1 MKVEQIYT
9 KCLSQGSYYIE
20 SNNEAAI
27 IDPLREVD
35 VYISKAKTSN
45 SKIKYIFETHIH
57 ADFISGHLNLAKKS
71 GAEIV
76 YGPKAE
82 TSFENIVAKDY
93 QEFKIGDITIV
104 AIHTPGHTIESTTYL
119 LKDSSGKDH
128 AIFTGDTL
136 FLGDVGRPDLS
147 QNSSMSNRDLASMLF
162 DSLRNK
168 IMTLSDDVIIY
179 PGHGEGS
186 SCGKDLSSETIGNL
200 GDQKKTNYALR
211 ENMTKDEFIREVL
224 DGLLDPPKYFPDNV
238 TLNKEGYDESDEIIN
253 RSFNSL
259 TAKEVNNVL
268 KEKVTILDV
277 RSVEDF
283 SSSHIPGS
291 IFIGLDGRFAPWVG
305 EILEDVSKKLILIAP
320 EGREK
325 EAIIRLS
332 RVGFDN
338 VKGYLKGG
346 FSSWEDSGKEIG
358 VVETISA
365 DDFQKIY
372 DSKKINVFDVRKLT
386 EYQSEHIINAK
397 NIPLNDINDFISDF
411 DVSGE
416 NFIHCAGGYRSMIAN
431 SILKSHGIH
440 NLVDILGGYSQIKKT
455 DISRSDY
462 ICPSTL

>member
-20 SNNEAAI
+20 SNNEVAI
-27 IDPLREVD
+27 IDPLREAD
-35 VYISKAKTSN
+35 IYISKAKASN

-162 DSLRNK
+162 NSLRNK

-186 SCGKDLSSETIGNL
+186 SCGKDLSSETIGKL
-200 GDQKKTNYALR
+200 GDQKRTNYALR

-238 TLNKEGYDESDEIIN
+238 MLNKEGYDESDEIIN

-259 TAKEVNNVL
+259 TAKEVNNLL
-268 KEKVTILDV
+268 KEKLTILDV

-338 VKGYLKGG
+338 VIGYLEGG
-346 FSSWEDSGKEIG
+346 INSWIKNGGIINKVLNESASKFS
-358 VVETISA
+358 TINNNK
-365 DDFQKIY
+365 DIL
-372 DSKKINVFDVRKLT
+372 DVRSKN
-386 EYQSEHIINAK
+386 EHRSESLLNSI
-397 NIPLNDINDFISDF
+397 NIPLIDLSKSIDK
-411 DVSGE
+411 VSFE
-416 NFIHCAGGYRSMIAN
+416 KTFYVHCKGGYRSMIAA
-431 SILKSHGIH
+431 SILLANGIS
-440 NLVDILGGYSQIKKT
+440 NFSNIPGGYDLSLIH
-455 DISRSDY
+455 I
-462 ICPSTL
+462 

>member
-20 SNNEAAI
+20 SNNEVAI

-186 SCGKDLSSETIGNL
+186 SCGKDLSSETIGKL
-200 GDQKKTNYALR
+200 GDQKRTNYALR
-211 ENMTKDEFIREVL
+211 ENMKKDEFIREVL

-238 TLNKEGYDESDEIIN
+238 MLNKEGYDESHEIIN

-259 TAKEVNNVL
+259 TAEEVNNML
-268 KEKVTILDV
+268 KEKLTILDV

-283 SSSHIPGS
+283 SLSHIPGS

-338 VKGYLKGG
+338 VIGYLEGG
-346 FSSWEDSGKEIG
+346 INSWIKNGGIINKVLNESASKFS
-358 VVETISA
+358 TI
-365 DDFQKIY
+365 DNNKDIL
-372 DSKKINVFDVRKLT
+372 DVRSKN
-386 EYQSEHIINAK
+386 EHKSESLLNSI
-397 NIPLNDINDFISDF
+397 NIPLIDLSKSIDK
-411 DVSGE
+411 VSFE
-416 NFIHCAGGYRSMIAN
+416 KTFYVHCKGGYRSMIAA
-431 SILKSHGIH
+431 SILLANGIS
-440 NLVDILGGYSQIKKT
+440 NFSNIAGGYDKIKNYN
-455 DISRSDY
+455 S
-462 ICPSTL
+462 

>member
-20 SNNEAAI
+20 SNNEVAI
-27 IDPLREVD
+27 IDPLREAD
-35 VYISKAKTSN
+35 NYISKAKTSN

-82 TSFENIVAKDY
+82 TSFKNIVAKDY

-186 SCGKDLSSETIGNL
+186 SCGKDLSSETIGTL
-200 GDQKKTNYALR
+200 GDQKRTNYALR

-224 DGLLDPPKYFPDNV
+224 NGLLDPPKYFPDNV
-238 TLNKEGYDESDEIIN
+238 MLNKEGYSESDEIIN

-259 TAKEVNNVL
+259 TANEVNNML
-268 KEKVTILDV
+268 KEKLIILDV

-305 EILEDVSKKLILIAP
+305 EILEDVSKKLILVAP

-338 VKGYLKGG
+338 VIGYLKGG
-346 FSSWEDSGKEIG
+346 INSWIKSGGIISKVLNESASKFSTVNNNKDIL
-358 VVETISA
+358 
-365 DDFQKIY
+365 
-372 DSKKINVFDVRKLT
+372 DVRSKN
-386 EYQSEHIINAK
+386 EYKCESLLNSI
-397 NIPLNDINDFISDF
+397 NIPLIDLSKSIDK
-411 DVSGE
+411 VSFE
-416 NFIHCAGGYRSMIAN
+416 KTFYVHCKGGYRSMIAA
-431 SILKSHGIH
+431 SILLANGIS
-440 NLVDILGGYSQIKKT
+440 NFLNIPGGYDKIKKYN
-455 DISRSDY
+455 S
-462 ICPSTL
+462 

>member
-9 KCLSQGSYYIE
+9 NCLSQGSYYIE
-20 SNNEAAI
+20 SNNEVAI
-27 IDPLREVD
+27 IDPLREAEI
-35 VYISKAKTSN
+35 YISKAKSSN
-45 SKIKYIFETHIH
+45 SKIKFIFETHIH

-76 YGPKAE
+76 YGPKTE

-136 FLGDVGRPDLS
+136 FIGDVGRPDLS
-147 QNSSMSNRDLASMLF
+147 QNSSMSNIDLASMLF
-162 DSLRNK
+162 DSLRKK

-186 SCGKDLSSETIGNL
+186 SCGKDLSSETIGTL
-200 GDQKKTNYALR
+200 GDQKRTNYALR
-211 ENMTKDEFIREVL
+211 EKMTKDEFIKEVL

-238 TLNKEGYDESDEIIN
+238 LLNKEGYDESDEIIN
-253 RSFNSL
+253 RSLKAL
-259 TAKEVNNVL
+259 TAEEVASRL
-268 KEKVTILDV
+268 KEKITILDV

-305 EILEDVSKKLILIAP
+305 EILENVSKKLILIAP

-338 VKGYLKGG
+338 VIGYLEGG
-346 FSSWEDSGKEIG
+346 INSWIKNGGIVSKVLNESASKFS
-358 VVETISA
+358 TI
-365 DDFQKIY
+365 DNDKDIL
-372 DSKKINVFDVRKLT
+372 DVRSKN
-386 EYQSEHIINAK
+386 EHKSESLLNSI
-397 NIPLNDINDFISDF
+397 NIPLIDLSKSIDK
-411 DVSGE
+411 VSFE
-416 NFIHCAGGYRSMIAN
+416 KTFYVHCKGGYRSMIAA
-431 SILKSHGIH
+431 SILLANGIS
-440 NLVDILGGYSQIKKT
+440 NFSNIAGGYDKIKNYN
-455 DISRSDY
+455 S
-462 ICPSTL
+462 

>member
-20 SNNEAAI
+20 SNNEVAI
-27 IDPLREVD
+27 IDPLREAD
-35 VYISKAKTSN
+35 IYISKAKASN

-76 YGPKAE
+76 YGPNTE
-82 TSFENIVAKDY
+82 TNFENIIAKDY
-93 QEFKIGDITIV
+93 QEFKIGDITVV
-104 AIHTPGHTIESTTYL
+104 AIHTPGHTVESTTYL

-147 QNSSMSNRDLASMLF
+147 QNSVMSNRDLASMLF

-168 IMTLSDDVIIY
+168 IMTLNDGVIIY

-186 SCGKDLSSETIGNL
+186 SCGKDLSSETIGTL

-238 TLNKEGYDESDEIIN
+238 MLNKKGYDESDEIIE
-253 RSFNSL
+253 RSFNAL
-259 TAKEVNNVL
+259 TPSQVESRI
-268 KEKVTILDV
+268 KEKITILDV

-305 EILEDVSKKLILIAP
+305 EILEDISKKLILVAP
-320 EGREK
+320 KGREK

-338 VKGYLKGG
+338 VIGYLKGG
-346 FSSWEDSGKEIG
+346 VNSWIKNGGIISEVFNESASKFSTCDNNKDIL
-358 VVETISA
+358 
-365 DDFQKIY
+365 
-372 DSKKINVFDVRKLT
+372 DVR
-386 EYQSEHIINAK
+386 SENEHKSESLQNSL
-397 NIPLNDINDFISDF
+397 NIPLINLNKSIEKISF
-411 DVSGE
+411 EEKFYV
-416 NFIHCAGGYRSMIAN
+416 HCKGGYRSMIAS
-431 SILKSHGIH
+431 SILLAKGIS
-440 NLVDILGGYSQIKKT
+440 NFSNIPGGYDKIK
-455 DISRSDY
+455 DY
-462 ICPSTL
+462 NL

>member
-20 SNNEAAI
+20 SNNEVAI
-27 IDPLREVD
+27 IDPLREAD
-35 VYISKAKTSN
+35 IYISKAKASN

-76 YGPKAE
+76 YGPKTE
-82 TSFENIVAKDY
+82 TNFENIIAKDY
-93 QEFKIGDITIV
+93 QEFKIGYITIV
-104 AIHTPGHTIESTTYL
+104 AIHTPGHTVESTTYL

-147 QNSSMSNRDLASMLF
+147 QNSVMSNRDLASMLF

-168 IMTLSDDVIIY
+168 IMTLNDDVIIY

-186 SCGKDLSSETIGNL
+186 SCGKDLSSETIGTL

-238 TLNKEGYDESDEIIN
+238 MLNKKGYDESDEIIE
-253 RSFNSL
+253 RSFNAL
-259 TAKEVNNVL
+259 TPSQVKSRL
-268 KEKVTILDV
+268 KEKITILDV

-305 EILEDVSKKLILIAP
+305 EILEDISKKLILVAP

-338 VKGYLKGG
+338 VIGYLKGG
-346 FSSWEDSGKEIG
+346 VNSWIKNGGIISKVFNESASKFSTCDNNKDIL
-358 VVETISA
+358 
-365 DDFQKIY
+365 
-372 DSKKINVFDVRKLT
+372 DVR
-386 EYQSEHIINAK
+386 SENEHKSESLQNSL
-397 NIPLNDINDFISDF
+397 NIPLINLSKSIEKISF
-411 DVSGE
+411 EEKFYV
-416 NFIHCAGGYRSMIAN
+416 HCKGGYRSMIAS
-431 SILKSHGIH
+431 SILLAKGIS
-440 NLVDILGGYSQIKKT
+440 NFSNIPGGYDKIK
-455 DISRSDY
+455 DY
-462 ICPSTL
+462 NL

>member
-27 IDPLREVD
+27 IDPLREAD
-35 VYISKAKTSN
+35 IYISKAKASN

-76 YGPKAE
+76 YGPKTE
-82 TSFENIVAKDY
+82 TNFENIIAKDY

-104 AIHTPGHTIESTTYL
+104 AIHTPGHTVESTTYL

-147 QNSSMSNRDLASMLF
+147 QNSVMSNRDLASMLF

-168 IMTLSDDVIIY
+168 IMTLNDDVIIY

-186 SCGKDLSSETIGNL
+186 SCGKDLSSETIGTL

-238 TLNKEGYDESDEIIN
+238 MLNKKGYDESDEIIE
-253 RSFNSL
+253 RSFNAL
-259 TAKEVNNVL
+259 TPGKVESRL
-268 KEKVTILDV
+268 KENITILDV

-305 EILEDVSKKLILIAP
+305 EILEDISKKLILVAP

-338 VKGYLKGG
+338 VIGYLKGG
-346 FSSWEDSGKEIG
+346 VNSWIKNGGMISKVFNESASKFSTCDNNKDIL
-358 VVETISA
+358 
-365 DDFQKIY
+365 
-372 DSKKINVFDVRKLT
+372 DVRSKN
-386 EYQSEHIINAK
+386 EYKSESLQNSI
-397 NIPLNDINDFISDF
+397 NIPLINLSESIDKIFF
-411 DVSGE
+411 EEKFYV
-416 NFIHCAGGYRSMIAN
+416 HCKGGYRSMIAS
-431 SILKSHGIH
+431 SILLANGIS
-440 NLVDILGGYSQIKKT
+440 NFSNIPGGYDKIK
-455 DISRSDY
+455 DY
-462 ICPSTL
+462 NL

>member
-20 SNNEAAI
+20 SNNEVAI

-35 VYISKAKTSN
+35 VYISKAKASN

-71 GAEIV
+71 GAVIV

-82 TSFENIVAKDY
+82 TSFENIVAKEF

-186 SCGKDLSSETIGNL
+186 SCGKDLSSETIGKL
-200 GDQKKTNYALR
+200 GDQKRTNYALR

-238 TLNKEGYDESDEIIN
+238 MLNKEGYDESDEIIN

-259 TAKEVNNVL
+259 TSMEVNNML

-277 RSVEDF
+277 RSVDDF

-320 EGREK
+320 KGREK

-338 VKGYLKGG
+338 VIGYLEGG
-346 FSSWEDSGKEIG
+346 INSWIKNGGVINKVLNESASKFS
-358 VVETISA
+358 TI
-365 DDFQKIY
+365 DNNKDIL
-372 DSKKINVFDVRKLT
+372 DVRSKN
-386 EYQSEHIINAK
+386 EHKSESLLNSI
-397 NIPLNDINDFISDF
+397 NIPLIDLSKSIDK
-411 DVSGE
+411 VSFE
-416 NFIHCAGGYRSMIAN
+416 KTFYVHCKGGYRSMIAA
-431 SILKSHGIH
+431 SILLANGIS
-440 NLVDILGGYSQIKKT
+440 NFSNIPGGYDKIKNYN
-455 DISRSDY
+455 S
-462 ICPSTL
+462 

>member
-20 SNNEAAI
+20 SNNEVAI

-186 SCGKDLSSETIGNL
+186 SCGKDLSSETIGKL
-200 GDQKKTNYALR
+200 GDQKRTNYALR

-338 VKGYLKGG
+338 VIGYLEGG
-346 FSSWEDSGKEIG
+346 INSWIKNGGKISKVLNESASKFSTVDNNKDIL
-358 VVETISA
+358 
-365 DDFQKIY
+365 
-372 DSKKINVFDVRKLT
+372 DVRSKN
-386 EYQSEHIINAK
+386 EHKSESLLNSL
-397 NIPLNDINDFISDF
+397 NIPLIDLSKSIDR
-411 DVSGE
+411 VSFE
-416 NFIHCAGGYRSMIAN
+416 KTFYVHCKGGYRSMIAA
-431 SILKSHGIH
+431 SILLANGIS
-440 NLVDILGGYSQIKKT
+440 NFSNVPGGYEKIKKYN
-455 DISRSDY
+455 S
-462 ICPSTL
+462 

>member
-20 SNNEAAI
+20 SNNEVAI
-27 IDPLREVD
+27 IDPLREAD
-35 VYISKAKTSN
+35 IYISKAKTSN
-45 SKIKYIFETHIH
+45 SKIKFIFETHIH

-76 YGPKAE
+76 YGPKTE

-162 DSLRNK
+162 DSLRDK
-168 IMTLSDDVIIY
+168 IMVLNDDVIIY

-186 SCGKDLSSETIGNL
+186 SCGKDLSSETIGTL
-200 GDQKKTNYALR
+200 GDQKRINYALR
-211 ENMTKDEFIREVL
+211 ENMTKDEFIKEVL

-238 TLNKEGYDESDEIIN
+238 MLNKEGYDESDEIIN

-259 TAKEVNNVL
+259 TANEVDNML
-268 KEKVTILDV
+268 KEKLTILDV

-305 EILEDVSKKLILIAP
+305 EILEDVSKKLILVAP
-320 EGREK
+320 KGREK
-325 EAIIRLS
+325 EAITRLS

-338 VKGYLKGG
+338 VIGYLEGG
-346 FSSWEDSGKEIG
+346 INSWIKNGGKISKVLNESASKFSTLNNNKDIL
-358 VVETISA
+358 
-365 DDFQKIY
+365 
-372 DSKKINVFDVRKLT
+372 DVRSKN
-386 EYQSEHIINAK
+386 EHKSESLLNSL
-397 NIPLNDINDFISDF
+397 NIPLIDLSKSIDR
-411 DVSGE
+411 VSFE
-416 NFIHCAGGYRSMIAN
+416 KTFYVHCKGGYRSMIAA
-431 SILKSHGIH
+431 SILLANGIS
-440 NLVDILGGYSQIKKT
+440 NFSNIPGGYDKIKNYN
-455 DISRSDY
+455 S
-462 ICPSTL
+462 

>member
-20 SNNEAAI
+20 SNNEVAI
-27 IDPLREVD
+27 IDPLREAD
-35 VYISKAKTSN
+35 IYISKAKTSN
-45 SKIKYIFETHIH
+45 SKIKFIFETHIH

-76 YGPKAE
+76 YGPKTE

-186 SCGKDLSSETIGNL
+186 SCGKDLSSETIGKL
-200 GDQKKTNYALR
+200 GDQKRTNYALR

-238 TLNKEGYDESDEIIN
+238 MLNKEGYDESDEIIN

-259 TAKEVNNVL
+259 TAKEVDNVL
-268 KEKVTILDV
+268 REKVTILDV

-305 EILEDVSKKLILIAP
+305 EILEDVSKKLILVAP

-338 VKGYLKGG
+338 VIGYLEGG
-346 FSSWEDSGKEIG
+346 INSWIKNGGIVSKVLNESASKFS
-358 VVETISA
+358 TI
-365 DDFQKIY
+365 DNNKDIL
-372 DSKKINVFDVRKLT
+372 DVRSKN
-386 EYQSEHIINAK
+386 EYKSESLLNSI
-397 NIPLNDINDFISDF
+397 NIPLIDLSKSIDK
-411 DVSGE
+411 VSFE
-416 NFIHCAGGYRSMIAN
+416 KTFYVHCKGGYRSMIAA
-431 SILKSHGIH
+431 SILLANGIS
-440 NLVDILGGYSQIKKT
+440 NFSNIPGGYDKIKNYN
-455 DISRSDY
+455 S
-462 ICPSTL
+462 

>member
-20 SNNEAAI
+20 SNNEVAI
-27 IDPLREVD
+27 IDPLREAD
-35 VYISKAKTSN
+35 IYISKAKTSN

-186 SCGKDLSSETIGNL
+186 SCGKDLSSETIGKL
-200 GDQKKTNYALR
+200 GDQKRTNYALR

-238 TLNKEGYDESDEIIN
+238 MLNKEGYDESDEIIN

-259 TAKEVNNVL
+259 TAKEVNNMI

-338 VKGYLKGG
+338 VIGYLEGG
-346 FSSWEDSGKEIG
+346 INSWIKNGGIVSKVSNESASKFS
-358 VVETISA
+358 TI
-365 DDFQKIY
+365 DNDKDIL
-372 DSKKINVFDVRKLT
+372 DVRSKN
-386 EYQSEHIINAK
+386 EYKSESLLNSI
-397 NIPLNDINDFISDF
+397 NIPLIDLSKSIDK
-411 DVSGE
+411 VSFE
-416 NFIHCAGGYRSMIAN
+416 KTFYVHCKGGYRSMIAA
-431 SILKSHGIH
+431 SILLANGIS
-440 NLVDILGGYSQIKKT
+440 NFSNIPGGYDKIKNYN
-455 DISRSDY
+455 S
-462 ICPSTL
+462 

>member
-20 SNNEAAI
+20 SNNEVAI
-27 IDPLREVD
+27 IDPLREAD
-35 VYISKAKTSN
+35 IYISKAKASN

-76 YGPKAE
+76 YGPNTE
-82 TSFENIVAKDY
+82 TNFENIIAKDY
-93 QEFKIGDITIV
+93 QEFKIGDITVV
-104 AIHTPGHTIESTTYL
+104 AIHTPGHTVESTTYL

-147 QNSSMSNRDLASMLF
+147 QNSVMSNRDLASMLF

-168 IMTLSDDVIIY
+168 IMTLNDCVIIY

-186 SCGKDLSSETIGNL
+186 SCGKDLSSETIGTL

-238 TLNKEGYDESDEIIN
+238 MLNKEGYDESDEIIE
-253 RSFNSL
+253 RSFNAL
-259 TAKEVNNVL
+259 TPSQVESRI
-268 KEKVTILDV
+268 KEKITILDV

-291 IFIGLDGRFAPWVG
+291 IFIGLDGRFAPWGG
-305 EILEDVSKKLILIAP
+305 EILEDISKKLILGAP
-320 EGREK
+320 KGREK

-338 VKGYLKGG
+338 VIGYLKGG
-346 FSSWEDSGKEIG
+346 VNSWIKNGGIISEVFNESASKFSTCDNNKDIL
-358 VVETISA
+358 
-365 DDFQKIY
+365 
-372 DSKKINVFDVRKLT
+372 DVR
-386 EYQSEHIINAK
+386 SENEHKSESLQNSL
-397 NIPLNDINDFISDF
+397 NIPLINLNKSIEKISF
-411 DVSGE
+411 EEKFYV
-416 NFIHCAGGYRSMIAN
+416 HCKGGYRSMIAS
-431 SILKSHGIH
+431 SILLAKGIS
-440 NLVDILGGYSQIKKT
+440 NFSNIPGGYDKIK
-455 DISRSDY
+455 DY
-462 ICPSTL
+462 NL

>member
-20 SNNEAAI
+20 SNNEVAI

-162 DSLRNK
+162 NSLRNK

-186 SCGKDLSSETIGNL
+186 SCGKDLSSETIGKL
-200 GDQKKTNYALR
+200 GDQKRTNYALR

-238 TLNKEGYDESDEIIN
+238 MLNKEGYDESDEIIN

-338 VKGYLKGG
+338 VIGYLEGG
-346 FSSWEDSGKEIG
+346 INSWIKNGGIINKVLNESASKFS
-358 VVETISA
+358 TI
-365 DDFQKIY
+365 DNNKDIL
-372 DSKKINVFDVRKLT
+372 DVRSKN
-386 EYQSEHIINAK
+386 EHKSESLLNSI
-397 NIPLNDINDFISDF
+397 NIPLIDLSKSIDK
-411 DVSGE
+411 VSFE
-416 NFIHCAGGYRSMIAN
+416 KTFYVHCKGGYRSMIAA
-431 SILKSHGIH
+431 SILLANGIS
-440 NLVDILGGYSQIKKT
+440 NFSNIPGGYDKIKNYN
-455 DISRSDY
+455 S
-462 ICPSTL
+462 

>member
-20 SNNEAAI
+20 SNNEVAI

-35 VYISKAKTSN
+35 IYLSKAKASN

-186 SCGKDLSSETIGNL
+186 SCGKDLSSETIGTL
-200 GDQKKTNYALR
+200 GDQKRTNYALR

-259 TAKEVNNVL
+259 TAKEVNKVL

-332 RVGFDN
+332 RVCFDN
-338 VKGYLKGG
+338 VIGYLEGG
-346 FSSWEDSGKEIG
+346 INSWIKNGGIINKVLNESASKFS
-358 VVETISA
+358 TI
-365 DDFQKIY
+365 DNNKDIL
-372 DSKKINVFDVRKLT
+372 DVRSKN
-386 EYQSEHIINAK
+386 EHKSESLLNSI
-397 NIPLNDINDFISDF
+397 NIPLIDLSKSIDK
-411 DVSGE
+411 VSFE
-416 NFIHCAGGYRSMIAN
+416 KTFYVHCKGGYRSMIAA
-431 SILKSHGIH
+431 SILLANGIS
-440 NLVDILGGYSQIKKT
+440 NFSNIPGGYDKIKNYN
-455 DISRSDY
+455 S
-462 ICPSTL
+462 

>member
-20 SNNEAAI
+20 SNNEVAI
-27 IDPLREVD
+27 IDPLREANL
-35 VYISKAKTSN
+35 YISKAKASN

-76 YGPKAE
+76 YGPKTE
-82 TSFENIVAKDY
+82 TNFENIIAKDY

-104 AIHTPGHTIESTTYL
+104 AIHTPGHTVESTTYL

-147 QNSSMSNRDLASMLF
+147 QNSVMSNRDLASMLF

-168 IMTLSDDVIIY
+168 IMTLNDDVIIY

-186 SCGKDLSSETIGNL
+186 SCGKDLSSETIGTL

-238 TLNKEGYDESDEIIN
+238 MLNKKGYDESDEIIE
-253 RSFNSL
+253 RSFNAL
-259 TAKEVNNVL
+259 TPGKVESRL
-268 KEKVTILDV
+268 KENITILDV

-305 EILEDVSKKLILIAP
+305 EILEDISKKLILVAP

-338 VKGYLKGG
+338 VIGYLKGG
-346 FSSWEDSGKEIG
+346 VNRWIKNGGLISKVFNESASKFSTSDNNKDIL
-358 VVETISA
+358 
-365 DDFQKIY
+365 
-372 DSKKINVFDVRKLT
+372 DVR
-386 EYQSEHIINAK
+386 SENEHKSESLQNSL
-397 NIPLNDINDFISDF
+397 NIPLINLSKSIEKISF
-411 DVSGE
+411 EEKFYV
-416 NFIHCAGGYRSMIAN
+416 HCKGGYRSMIAS
-431 SILKSHGIH
+431 SILLAKGIS
-440 NLVDILGGYSQIKKT
+440 NFSNIPGGYDKIK
-455 DISRSDY
+455 DY
-462 ICPSTL
+462 NL

>member
-20 SNNEAAI
+20 SNNEVAI

-35 VYISKAKTSN
+35 IYLSKAKTSN

-82 TSFENIVAKDY
+82 TSFKNIVAKDY

-186 SCGKDLSSETIGNL
+186 SCGKDLSSETIGTL
-200 GDQKKTNYALR
+200 GDQKRTNYALR

-238 TLNKEGYDESDEIIN
+238 MLNKEGYDESDEIIN

-259 TAKEVNNVL
+259 TAREVDNML
-268 KEKVTILDV
+268 TKKLTILDV

-305 EILEDVSKKLILIAP
+305 EILEDISKKLILVAP

-338 VKGYLKGG
+338 VIGYLKGG
-346 FSSWEDSGKEIG
+346 VNSWIKNGGMISKVFNESASKFSTCDNNKDIL
-358 VVETISA
+358 
-365 DDFQKIY
+365 
-372 DSKKINVFDVRKLT
+372 DVRSKN
-386 EYQSEHIINAK
+386 EYKSESLQNSI
-397 NIPLNDINDFISDF
+397 NIPLINLSESIDKIFF
-411 DVSGE
+411 EEKFYV
-416 NFIHCAGGYRSMIAN
+416 HCKGGYRSMIAS
-431 SILKSHGIH
+431 SILLANGIS
-440 NLVDILGGYSQIKKT
+440 NFSNIPGGYDKIK
-455 DISRSDY
+455 DY
-462 ICPSTL
+462 NL

>member
-20 SNNEAAI
+20 SNNEVAI

-147 QNSSMSNRDLASMLF
+147 QNFSMSNRDLASMLF

-338 VKGYLKGG
+338 VIGYLEGG
-346 FSSWEDSGKEIG
+346 INSWIKNGGIINKVLNESASKFS
-358 VVETISA
+358 TI
-365 DDFQKIY
+365 DNNKDIL
-372 DSKKINVFDVRKLT
+372 DVRSKN
-386 EYQSEHIINAK
+386 EHKSESLLNSI
-397 NIPLNDINDFISDF
+397 NIPLIDLSKSIDK
-411 DVSGE
+411 VSFE
-416 NFIHCAGGYRSMIAN
+416 KTFYVHCKGGYRSMIAA
-431 SILKSHGIH
+431 SILLANGIS
-440 NLVDILGGYSQIKKT
+440 NFSNIPGGYDKIKNYN
-455 DISRSDY
+455 S
-462 ICPSTL
+462 

>member
-1 MKVEQIYT
+1 MKIEQIYT

-20 SNNEAAI
+20 SKNEVAI

-76 YGPKAE
+76 YGPKTE

-211 ENMTKDEFIREVL
+211 ENMTKDEFIKEVL

-238 TLNKEGYDESDEIIN
+238 MLNKEGYDESDEIIN

-259 TAKEVNNVL
+259 TFKEVNNMI
-268 KEKVTILDV
+268 KEKITILDV
-277 RSVEDF
+277 RSVQDF

-338 VKGYLKGG
+338 VIGYLEGG
-346 FSSWEDSGKEIG
+346 INSWIKNGGIINKVLNESASKFS
-358 VVETISA
+358 TI
-365 DDFQKIY
+365 DNDKDIL
-372 DSKKINVFDVRKLT
+372 DVRSKN
-386 EYQSEHIINAK
+386 EHKSESLLNSI
-397 NIPLNDINDFISDF
+397 NIPLIDLSKSINK
-411 DVSGE
+411 VSFE
-416 NFIHCAGGYRSMIAN
+416 KTFYVHCKGGYRSMIAA
-431 SILKSHGIH
+431 SILLANGIS
-440 NLVDILGGYSQIKKT
+440 NFSNIPGGYDKIKNYN
-455 DISRSDY
+455 S
-462 ICPSTL
+462 

>member
-20 SNNEAAI
+20 SNNEVAI

-71 GAEIV
+71 GAVIV

-186 SCGKDLSSETIGNL
+186 SCGKDLSSETIGKL
-200 GDQKKTNYALR
+200 GDQKRTNYALR

-238 TLNKEGYDESDEIIN
+238 MLNKEGYDESDEIIN

-259 TAKEVNNVL
+259 TSMEVNNML

-277 RSVEDF
+277 RSVDDF

-320 EGREK
+320 KGREK

-338 VKGYLKGG
+338 VIGYLEGG
-346 FSSWEDSGKEIG
+346 INSWIKNGGVINKVLNESASKFS
-358 VVETISA
+358 TI
-365 DDFQKIY
+365 DNNKDIL
-372 DSKKINVFDVRKLT
+372 DVRSKN
-386 EYQSEHIINAK
+386 EHKSESLLNSI
-397 NIPLNDINDFISDF
+397 NIPLIDLSKSIDK
-411 DVSGE
+411 VSFE
-416 NFIHCAGGYRSMIAN
+416 KTFYVHCKGGYRSMIAA
-431 SILKSHGIH
+431 SILLANGIS
-440 NLVDILGGYSQIKKT
+440 NFSNIPGGYDKIKNYN
-455 DISRSDY
+455 S
-462 ICPSTL
+462 

>member
-20 SNNEAAI
+20 SNNEVAI
-27 IDPLREVD
+27 IDPLREAD
-35 VYISKAKTSN
+35 IYISKAKANN

-76 YGPKAE
+76 YGPKTE
-82 TSFENIVAKDY
+82 TNFENIIAKDY
-93 QEFKIGDITIV
+93 QEFKIGYITIV
-104 AIHTPGHTIESTTYL
+104 AIHTPGHTVESTTYL

-147 QNSSMSNRDLASMLF
+147 QNSVISNRDLASMLF

-168 IMTLSDDVIIY
+168 IMTLNDDVIIY

-186 SCGKDLSSETIGNL
+186 SCGKDLSSETIGTL

-238 TLNKEGYDESDEIIN
+238 MLNKKGYDESDEIIE
-253 RSFNSL
+253 RSFNAL
-259 TAKEVNNVL
+259 TPSQVKSRL
-268 KEKVTILDV
+268 KEKITILDV

-305 EILEDVSKKLILIAP
+305 EILEDISKKLILVAP

-338 VKGYLKGG
+338 VIGYLKGG
-346 FSSWEDSGKEIG
+346 VNSWIKNGGLISKVFNESASKFSTSDNNKDIL
-358 VVETISA
+358 
-365 DDFQKIY
+365 
-372 DSKKINVFDVRKLT
+372 DVR
-386 EYQSEHIINAK
+386 SENEHKSESLQNSL
-397 NIPLNDINDFISDF
+397 NIPLINLSKSIEKISF
-411 DVSGE
+411 EEKFYV
-416 NFIHCAGGYRSMIAN
+416 HCKGGYRSMIAS
-431 SILKSHGIH
+431 SILLAKGIS
-440 NLVDILGGYSQIKKT
+440 NFSNIPGGYDKIK
-455 DISRSDY
+455 DY
-462 ICPSTL
+462 NL

>member
-20 SNNEAAI
+20 SNNEVAI
-27 IDPLREVD
+27 IDPLREAD
-35 VYISKAKTSN
+35 IYISKAKASN

-76 YGPKAE
+76 YGPKTE
-82 TSFENIVAKDY
+82 TNFENIIAKDY
-93 QEFKIGDITIV
+93 QEFKIGYITIV
-104 AIHTPGHTIESTTYL
+104 AIHTPGHTVESTTYL

-147 QNSSMSNRDLASMLF
+147 QNSVMSNRDLASMLF

-168 IMTLSDDVIIY
+168 IMTLNDDVIIY

-186 SCGKDLSSETIGNL
+186 SCGKDLSSETIGTL

-238 TLNKEGYDESDEIIN
+238 MLNKEGYDESDEIIE
-253 RSFNSL
+253 RSFNAL
-259 TAKEVNNVL
+259 TPSQVESRI
-268 KEKVTILDV
+268 KEKITILDV

-305 EILEDVSKKLILIAP
+305 EILEDISKKLILVAP
-320 EGREK
+320 KGREK

-338 VKGYLKGG
+338 VIGYLKGG
-346 FSSWEDSGKEIG
+346 VNSWIKNGGLISKVFNESASKFSTCDNNKDIL
-358 VVETISA
+358 
-365 DDFQKIY
+365 
-372 DSKKINVFDVRKLT
+372 DVR
-386 EYQSEHIINAK
+386 SENEHKSESLQNSL
-397 NIPLNDINDFISDF
+397 NIPLINLNKSIEKISF
-411 DVSGE
+411 EEKFYV
-416 NFIHCAGGYRSMIAN
+416 HCKGGYRSMIAS
-431 SILKSHGIH
+431 SILLAKGIS
-440 NLVDILGGYSQIKKT
+440 NFSNIPGGYDKIK
-455 DISRSDY
+455 DY
-462 ICPSTL
+462 NL

>member
-20 SNNEAAI
+20 SNNEVAI
-27 IDPLREVD
+27 IDPLREAD
-35 VYISKAKTSN
+35 IYISKAKASN

-76 YGPKAE
+76 YGPKTE
-82 TSFENIVAKDY
+82 TNFENIIAKDY
-93 QEFKIGDITIV
+93 QEFKIGYITIV

-147 QNSSMSNRDLASMLF
+147 QNSVMSNRDLASMLF

-168 IMTLSDDVIIY
+168 IMTLNDDVIIY

-186 SCGKDLSSETIGNL
+186 SCGKDLSSETIGTL

-238 TLNKEGYDESDEIIN
+238 MLNKKGYDESDEIIE
-253 RSFNSL
+253 RSYNAL
-259 TAKEVNNVL
+259 TPSQVKSRL
-268 KEKVTILDV
+268 KEKITILDV

-291 IFIGLDGRFAPWVG
+291 IFIGLDGRFAPGVG
-305 EILEDVSKKLILIAP
+305 EILEDISKKLILVAP
-320 EGREK
+320 KGREK

-338 VKGYLKGG
+338 VIGYLKGG
-346 FSSWEDSGKEIG
+346 VNSWIKNGGLISKVFNESASKFSTSDNNKDIL
-358 VVETISA
+358 
-365 DDFQKIY
+365 
-372 DSKKINVFDVRKLT
+372 DVR
-386 EYQSEHIINAK
+386 SENEHKSESLQNSL
-397 NIPLNDINDFISDF
+397 NIPLINLSKSIEKISF
-411 DVSGE
+411 EEKFYV
-416 NFIHCAGGYRSMIAN
+416 HCKGGYRSMIAS
-431 SILKSHGIH
+431 SILLAKGIS
-440 NLVDILGGYSQIKKT
+440 NFSNI
-455 DISRSDY
+455 
-462 ICPSTL
+462 P

>member
-20 SNNEAAI
+20 SNNEVAI

-76 YGPKAE
+76 YGPKTE

-186 SCGKDLSSETIGNL
+186 SCGKDLSSETIGKL
-200 GDQKKTNYALR
+200 GDQKRTNYALR

-238 TLNKEGYDESDEIIN
+238 MLNKEGYDESDEIIN

-259 TAKEVNNVL
+259 TAKEVNNML
-268 KEKVTILDV
+268 NEKVTILDV

-305 EILEDVSKKLILIAP
+305 EILEDVSKKLILVAP

-338 VKGYLKGG
+338 VIGYLEGG
-346 FSSWEDSGKEIG
+346 INSWIKNGGKISKVLNESASKFSTVDNNKDIL
-358 VVETISA
+358 
-365 DDFQKIY
+365 
-372 DSKKINVFDVRKLT
+372 DVRSKN
-386 EYQSEHIINAK
+386 EHKSESLLNSL
-397 NIPLNDINDFISDF
+397 NIPLIDLSKSIDR
-411 DVSGE
+411 VSFE
-416 NFIHCAGGYRSMIAN
+416 
-431 SILKSHGIH
+431 
-440 NLVDILGGYSQIKKT
+440 KT
-455 DISRSDY
+455 E
-462 ICPSTL
+462 P

>member
-20 SNNEAAI
+20 SNNEVAI

-76 YGPKAE
+76 YGPKTE
-82 TSFENIVAKDY
+82 TNFENIIAKDY

-162 DSLRNK
+162 NSLRNK

-186 SCGKDLSSETIGNL
+186 SCGKDLSSETIGKL
-200 GDQKKTNYALR
+200 GDQKRTNYALR

-338 VKGYLKGG
+338 VIGYLEGG
-346 FSSWEDSGKEIG
+346 INSWIKNGGIINKVLNESASKFSTIG
-358 VVETISA
+358 NNKDIL
-365 DDFQKIY
+365 
-372 DSKKINVFDVRKLT
+372 DVRSKN
-386 EYQSEHIINAK
+386 EHKSESLLNSI
-397 NIPLNDINDFISDF
+397 NIPLIDLSKSIDK
-411 DVSGE
+411 VSFE
-416 NFIHCAGGYRSMIAN
+416 KTFYVHCKGGYRSMIAA
-431 SILKSHGIH
+431 SILLANGIS
-440 NLVDILGGYSQIKKT
+440 NFSNIPGGYDKIKNYN
-455 DISRSDY
+455 S
-462 ICPSTL
+462 

>member
-20 SNNEAAI
+20 SNNEVAI
-27 IDPLREVD
+27 IDPLREAD
-35 VYISKAKTSN
+35 IYISKAKASN

-76 YGPKAE
+76 YGPNTE
-82 TSFENIVAKDY
+82 TNFENIIAKDY

-104 AIHTPGHTIESTTYL
+104 AIHTPGHTVESTTYL

-147 QNSSMSNRDLASMLF
+147 QNSVMSNRDLASMLF

-168 IMTLSDDVIIY
+168 IMTLNDDVIIY

-186 SCGKDLSSETIGNL
+186 SCGKDLSSETIGTL

-238 TLNKEGYDESDEIIN
+238 MLNKEGYDESDEIIE
-253 RSFNSL
+253 RSFNAL
-259 TAKEVNNVL
+259 TPSQVESRI
-268 KEKVTILDV
+268 KEKITILDV

-305 EILEDVSKKLILIAP
+305 EILEDISKKLILVAP
-320 EGREK
+320 KGREK

-338 VKGYLKGG
+338 VIGYLKGG
-346 FSSWEDSGKEIG
+346 VNSWIKNGGIISEVFNESASKFSTCDNNKDIL
-358 VVETISA
+358 
-365 DDFQKIY
+365 
-372 DSKKINVFDVRKLT
+372 DVR
-386 EYQSEHIINAK
+386 SENEHKSESLQNSL
-397 NIPLNDINDFISDF
+397 NIPLIKLSKSVEKISF
-411 DVSGE
+411 EEKFYV
-416 NFIHCAGGYRSMIAN
+416 HCKGGYRSMIAS
-431 SILKSHGIH
+431 SILLAKGIS
-440 NLVDILGGYSQIKKT
+440 NFSNIPGGYDKIK
-455 DISRSDY
+455 DY
-462 ICPSTL
+462 NS